1 MALKNR
7 HLVFAKNCSNAHG
20 SFAKG
25 DVARGAFSEQ
35 LVADYLAVGIL
46 LEAKDTGT
54 PITTE
59 TGSEAQAP
67 ADVPEAELGNTEQ
80 ATETDQAPA
89 STTKPRGKR

>member
-7 HLVFAKNCSNAHG
+7 HLVFAKNCSNQHG

-25 DVARGAFSEQ
+25 DVARGAFSPQ

-59 TGSEAQAP
+59 TGKEAEA
-67 ADVPEAELGNTEQ
+67 AGDAAEAELGNTDQ
-80 ATETDQAPA
+80 APEADQAPA
-89 STTKPRGKR
+89 STTKPRKR